1 MGIAGKGKKQ
11 GKRKT
16 ADDAGKQ
23 QPPAAIED
31 DEEEDGDIATP
42 KRDRTG
48 EDDQPL

>member
-1 MGIAGKGKKQ
+1 MGGIRNKPAMSKTSRDGNKK
-11 GKRKT
+11 
-16 ADDAGKQ
+16 
-23 QPPAAIED
+23 PPARKIED